1 MQVLIQYQDK
11 TQLPIKVS
19 PETPLPVS
27 IPLGVTISNTESQP
41 VPTEESRIDLL
52 LTGEVICDGTAKDLL
67 GVTATEA
74 ATIQNARPYRRF
86 ILMFRNMGGVTPQ
99 FTLLGRAADPDGN
112 PLYTGW
118 FNYGTFTAL
127 GNTAGWYRI
136 VLQTSDGTPLGADM
150 YRIEVARVEATGSAL
165 LIFNLKG
172 ER

>member
-1 MQVLIQYQDK
+1 MPVRFRRQHTTI
-11 TQLPIKVS
+11 TVS
-19 PETPLPVS
+19 PNNPLPVS
-27 IPLGVTISNTESQP
+27 VANSENQP

-52 LTGEVICDGTAKDLL
+52 LTGEVTCDGTAKDLL

-86 ILMFRNMGGVTPQ
+86 ILMFWNPGGVTPQ
-99 FTLLGRAADPDGN
+99 FTLLGRPTDIDGN
-112 PLYTGW
+112 PLFTSW
-118 FNYGTFTAL
+118 FNYGTFTAS
-127 GNTAGWYRI
+127 GSTAGWYRI

-150 YRIEVARVEATGSAL
+150 YRIEVTDSATPPGSAT